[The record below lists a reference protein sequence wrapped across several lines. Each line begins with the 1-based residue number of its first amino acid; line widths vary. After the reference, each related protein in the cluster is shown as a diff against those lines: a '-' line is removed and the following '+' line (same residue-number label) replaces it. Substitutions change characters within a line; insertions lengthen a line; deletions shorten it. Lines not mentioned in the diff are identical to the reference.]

1 MNILSLNADKAKH
14 IFFHKQ
20 KDKNITS
27 FRFPDLKINNIC
39 LKRVKKLNFLGV
51 VLDENLN
58 WQSHIALMWNKISKN
73 IGLLFKASLILSSI
87 CPSQLYFP
95 MFIPASI
102 RKT

>member
-1 MNILSLNADKAKH
+1 MLTKQN

-87 CPSQLYFP
+87 CPSQLYFSYVHSC
-95 MFIPASI
+95 IN
-102 RKT
+102 